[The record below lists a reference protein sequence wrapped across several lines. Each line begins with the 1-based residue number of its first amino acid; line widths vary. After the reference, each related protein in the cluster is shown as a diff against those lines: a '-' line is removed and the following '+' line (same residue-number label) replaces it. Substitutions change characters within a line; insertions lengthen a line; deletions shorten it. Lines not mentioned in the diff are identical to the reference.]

1 MYLGTYS
8 SPFDPKNSK
17 ELNGVDIRRFNPW
30 HYNDRKSEHAP
41 PCDMALGPGG
51 GRKERKVPTGHRQ

>member
-1 MYLGTYS
+1 
-8 SPFDPKNSK
+8 
-17 ELNGVDIRRFNPW
+17 VDIRRFNPW